1 MKKKFKNKS
10 TCVPPH
16 ACQKGV
22 LCCVHDVDEDEFDYD
37 CEQEG
42 FNNKKKKSVRR
53 EVDVELLDLE
63 EKTREHRIN

>member
-22 LCCVHDVDEDEFDYD
+22 LCYVHDVDEDEF
-37 CEQEG
+37 EG
-42 FNNKKKKSVRR
+42 FSNKKKKSVRR
-53 EVDVELLDLE
+53 EVDVERLQKELE
-63 EKTREHRIN
+63 QASTAQSLRDAVG